1 MVLADPCM
9 STVFDTL
16 DSGRPQTGVGWW
28 LVLPKSPLIHWEH
41 DCVVGMVWLPIATGS
56 MWERTCMKRQDLVT
70 VEEWRV
76 GLVLGVHSSCCFYLD
91 PQPKPVA

>member
-1 MVLADPCM
+1 
-9 STVFDTL
+9 
-16 DSGRPQTGVGWW
+16 
-28 LVLPKSPLIHWEH
+28 
-41 DCVVGMVWLPIATGS
+41 
-56 MWERTCMKRQDLVT
+56 MKRQDLVT